1 MPNSNSSLNAMLR
14 RIFGES
20 QTNSLDTNPPHWQQ
34 GLFWALVSPLF
45 LGTIPILAKIAYAA
59 DVDVFTVVAFRTL
72 FAALMLWTAVLLFK
86 REFILSSS
94 PAVISSFV
102 AGAINGVGS
111 LFFYA
116 SLTRIDASLG
126 QLVNITYLIFVTLL
140 LRLAGQSISWLTL
153 FRTLLAVGG
162 IYILTQGGLGEP
174 DWVGVGM
181 MAIGALMYA
190 LQLVLSQRILFDI
203 PAPTMALYSMTAM
216 AAVVTVAWFINPGDV
231 TAVSLVGWR
240 AIILMGLVTGLSRL
254 TLFLGVK
261 HLGSMQTALLGILE
275 VVVSIIL
282 AILFL
287 DERFTPVQWLGAL
300 ILLISILLIRYE
312 RNIPKFVDWWKF
324 IWQRR
329 LRK

>member
-231 TAVSLVGWR
+231 TAVSPVGWR
-240 AIILMGLVTGLSRL
+240 AIVLMGLVTGLSRL

-287 DERFTPVQWLGAL
+287 GERFTPVQWLGAL